1 MTTYN
6 SGYTYEELT
15 NDNTDAY
22 SFRTDDL
29 SFLHCFK
36 FR

>member
-6 SGYTYEELT
+6 SGCTYEGLT

-22 SFRTDDL
+22 SFRTDNS
-29 SFLHCFK
+29 SFLQCFK